1 MLSFFTSLF
10 TWMPPVLANICIGVV
25 VIFFLVTVLRIVK
38 FILDL
43 LPFL

>member
-10 TWMPPVLANICIGVV
+10 TWMPPLLQTLCIGVV
-25 VIFFLVTVLRIVK
+25 VIFFLVTILRIVK
-38 FILDL
+38 FILDI